1 MKTKDIRSSY
11 LDFFKAK
18 GHTVVSSDSLV
29 PQGDPTLLFT
39 GAGMNQFKENFL
51 GLKKDLKRAS
61 SSQKCLRTGDL
72 EEVGRTAF
80 HHSFFE
86 MLGNFSFGDY
96 FKKEAIHWAWEYL
109 TQVVKI
115 PKERL
120 RISVHKTDKEAF
132 EIWKNE
138 IGIKESWIYPLGDKS
153 NFWPANAPEDGP
165 NGPCGPCSEI
175 YFDQDPSLNDESL
188 DSPRFAEIWNL
199 VFTQFDRQDK
209 GKLAPLAAK
218 NIDTGMGLER
228 LACVLQGQKTNYEID
243 LFKPILDSIV
253 QKLGVSKTSENARR
267 MYAIADHLRATVF
280 CISDGVIP
288 GNEGR
293 GYVVRKLIRRAL
305 WHSYQIHPKGRLE
318 SPVLYQMVHSV
329 IKAYDGAY
337 PELFSSEKSVTSS
350 LQAEESR
357 FLETLDKGLKILE
370 QRLVSLKKSS
380 AREVP
385 GEVTFELYDTYGF
398 PEELTRII
406 AETKGFILD
415 TAGFERNMQEQ
426 RKRAKAASQIADA
439 IFVSSGLE
447 EQIAHLPATQFKG
460 YEHNENEAKVLWIQK
475 TGPKTGLI
483 ILDQTAFYGE
493 GGGQVGDQ
501 GIFEN
506 KNGKARVTDTQKKLN
521 VFVHSIE
528 FLEGEFKVGDIVTA
542 KIDLVRRRRT
552 MRNHTATHLLHAA
565 LRSVL
570 GPEVRQLGSLVSP
583 DKLRFDFSYPKA
595 LTPDQIQAIESSV
608 NEQILANHSVTKE
621 EKDLTAAKKDGALAF
636 FGEKYSEKVRVVS
649 VSDYSK
655 ELCGGTHCHATG
667 DIGLFIITS
676 ESSVASGARRIE
688 AVTGDIALQTAQTF
702 RRQVNAIAQIMKVP
716 ARDIETKLLQWQEQI
731 KKQVGTLKDA
741 GSQKVDYQNI
751 LKERKKGSNGAVVAF
766 FQKDIS
772 PDSLRTAADK
782 LKTEPKTI
790 YLLATERNG
799 KIQFLLGLSSDLAA
813 GKTIDLKAVQSE
825 LEPVL
830 GITGGGRLDLIQ
842 GGGNDSN
849 QFSQNWNQAIRILE
863 QKIN

>member
-1 MKTKDIRSSY
+1 MKTKDIRNSY
-11 LDFFKAK
+11 LNFFKTK
-18 GHTVVSSDSLV
+18 GHVVVSSDSLV

-51 GLKKDLKRAS
+51 GLKKDLKRAT

-96 FKKEAIHWAWEYL
+96 FKKDAIHWAWEYL

-120 RISVHKTDKEAF
+120 RISVHSTDKEAL

-138 IGIKESWIYPLGDKS
+138 IGIRESWIYPLGDKS

-175 YFDQDPSLNDESL
+175 YFDQDPSLKDESL
-188 DSPRFAEIWNL
+188 ESPRFAEIWNL

-243 LFKPILDSIV
+243 LFQPILNSITHE
-253 QKLGVSKTSENARR
+253 LGISKTNENARR
-267 MYAIADHLRATVF
+267 IYAIADHIRATVF

-305 WHSYQIHPKGRLE
+305 WHGYQIHPKAKLDN
-318 SPVLYQMVHSV
+318 PFLYQIVRSV
-329 IKAYDGAY
+329 IEAYDGAY
-337 PELFSSEKSVTSS
+337 PELLASERSVTAS
-350 LQAEESR
+350 LQAEEAR
-357 FLETLDKGLKILE
+357 FLETLDKGIKILE
-370 QRLVSLKKSS
+370 QRLAVLEKSS
-380 AREVP
+380 TKKVP

-406 AETKGFILD
+406 AETKGFTID
-415 TAGFERNMQEQ
+415 TVGFERNMEEQ

-447 EQIAHLPATQFKG
+447 EQIAHLPPTQFKG
-460 YEHNENEAKVLWIQK
+460 YDHHENDAKVLWIQK
-475 TGPKTGLI
+475 TAPKKGLI
-483 ILDQTAFYGE
+483 VLDQTVFYGE

-506 KNGKARVTDTQKKLN
+506 KNGKAKIIDTQKKLN
-521 VFVHSIE
+521 VFIHSVE
-528 FLEGEFKVGDIVTA
+528 FLEGEFKAGDIVSA
-542 KIDLVRRRRT
+542 RIDLGRRRRT

-565 LRSVL
+565 LRTIL

-595 LTPDQIQAIESSV
+595 LTPEQIQAIEMSV
-608 NEQILANHSVTKE
+608 NEQILENHPVSKE
-621 EKDLTAAKKDGALAF
+621 EKDLDSAKKDGALAF
-636 FGEKYSEKVRVVS
+636 FGEKYSEKVRVVT
-649 VSDYSK
+649 VSEYSK
-655 ELCGGTHCHATG
+655 ELCGGTHCQATG
-667 DIGLFIITS
+667 DIGLFMIIN
-676 ESSVASGARRIE
+676 ESSVASGTRRIE

-702 RRQVNAIAQIMKVP
+702 RRQINTIAQVMKTP
-716 ARDIETKLLQWQEQI
+716 AKDVESKVVQWQEQI
-731 KKQVGTLKDA
+731 KKQASSNKDSGTE
-741 GSQKVDYQNI
+741 KVDYQNVI
-751 LKERKKGSNGAVVAF
+751 KDKKAGTKGSVVAY
-766 FQKDIS
+766 FQKDVS
-772 PDSLRTAADK
+772 SDSLRNISDK
-782 LKTEPKTI
+782 LRAEPKTI
-790 YLLATERNG
+790 YLLATERSG
-799 KIQFLLGLSSDLAA
+799 KIQFLLGLSADLAA
-813 GKTIDLKAVQSE
+813 EKKIDLKRIQTE

-830 GITGGGRLDLIQ
+830 GITGGGRPDLIQ
-842 GGGNDSN
+842 GGGNDPN
-849 QFSQNWNQAIRILE
+849 QLSQNWAQAVQILNH
-863 QKIN
+863 KVN